1 MIPLVLAAIQCA
13 SMHGVMDY
21 PIRSTVR
28 GFFEILKINYRKNFT
43 VDYKPQK
50 KRLILRYV
58 ELLRKK
64 CIKKIKKKDF
74 LIFGFTRKEKS

>member
-1 MIPLVLAAIQCA
+1 MESWTTQLDQRFVDFLKYSKLITEKISPL
-13 SMHGVMDY
+13 
-21 PIRSTVR
+21 
-28 GFFEILKINYRKNFT
+28 N
-43 VDYKPQK
+43 YKPQK

>member
-1 MIPLVLAAIQCA
+1 MESWTTQLDQRFVDFFKYSKLITEKISPLN
-13 SMHGVMDY
+13 H
-21 PIRSTVR
+21 
-28 GFFEILKINYRKNFT
+28 
-43 VDYKPQK
+43 KPQK

-74 LIFGFTRKEKS
+74 LISGFTRKEKP